1 MDQPHIRKME
11 IIADSGS
18 TKTTWSLKDHSSG
31 RISTTQTAGINPFYQ
46 DEQTILNMLKNEFK
60 MDFGFVNEIH
70 FYGAGCA
77 NPEVNKIVS
86 AALNQ
91 FFGCEQIEVESDLL
105 AAARAL
111 SQHEPGIVCILG
123 TGSNSC
129 YYNGF
134 RIEKQVSPLGF
145 ILGDEGS
152 GAVIGKRLLADILK
166 HQLPEHIIYRFFDYY
181 KTTQA
186 EIMDN
191 IYRQP
196 FPNRYAA
203 RFTRF
208 ISENPEEPSLKELVA
223 KEFGLFFRR
232 NVLQYPQAAELPVHF
247 TGSIAWHFQ
256 DILNEA
262 AKSHQL
268 RPGKIIQA
276 PMDGLLTYHHFTQ
289 QATK

>member
-1 MDQPHIRKME
+1 MGHLQNRKME

-18 TKTTWSLKDHSSG
+18 TKTTWSVKDL
-31 RISTTQTAGINPFYQ
+31 STGELSTLQTSGINPFYQ
-46 DEQTILNMLKNEFK
+46 DEQAIFRMLKNEFE
-60 MDFGFVNEIH
+60 MDIGLVNEIH

-77 NPEVNKIVS
+77 NPEVNNVVRT
-86 AALNQ
+86 ALNL
-91 FFGCEQIEVESDLL
+91 FFGCKKTEVESDLL

-111 SQHEPGIVCILG
+111 CQNDPGIACILG

-166 HQLPEHIIYRFFDYY
+166 HQLPEHIIRLFFDYY

-208 ISENPEEPSLKELVA
+208 ISENPDEPSLKELVTQ
-223 KEFGLFFRR
+223 EFGLFFRR

-247 TGSIAWHFQ
+247 TGSIAWYFQ
-256 DILNEA
+256 DALNEV
-262 AKSHQL
+262 AKSHHL
-268 RPGKIIQA
+268 RLGKIIQT
-276 PMDGLLTYHHFTQ
+276 PMDGLLTYHQFTQ
-289 QATK
+289 

>member
-1 MDQPHIRKME
+1 MQHLQNRKME

-18 TKTTWSLKDHSSG
+18 TKTTWSVKDLSTG
-31 RISTTQTAGINPFYQ
+31 EISISQTSGINPFYQ
-46 DEQTILNMLKNEFK
+46 DKQAIFRMLKNEFE
-60 MDFGFVNEIH
+60 MDIGLVNGIH

-77 NPEVNKIVS
+77 NPEVNNVVRT
-86 AALNQ
+86 ALNL
-91 FFGCEQIEVESDLL
+91 FFGCKKTEVESDLL

-111 SQHEPGIVCILG
+111 CQNDPGIACILG

-129 YYNGF
+129 FYNGF

-166 HQLPEHIIYRFFDYY
+166 HQLPKHIIRSFFDYY

-208 ISENPEEPSLKELVA
+208 ISENPDEPFLKELVTQ
-223 KEFGLFFRR
+223 EFGLFFRR
-232 NVLQYPQAAELPVHF
+232 NVLQYPQAAEFPVHF

-256 DILNEA
+256 DALNEV
-262 AKSHQL
+262 AKSHHL
-268 RPGKIIQA
+268 RLGKIIQT
-276 PMDGLLTYHHFTQ
+276 PMDGLLNYHQFTQ
-289 QATK
+289 

>member
-1 MDQPHIRKME
+1 MGHLHNRKME
-11 IIADSGS
+11 IVADSGS
-18 TKTTWSLKDHSSG
+18 TKTTWSVKDLSSG
-31 RISTTQTAGINPFYQ
+31 QLSTFQTSGINPFYQ
-46 DEQTILNMLKNEFK
+46 DEQTIFRMLKSEFET
-60 MDFGFVNEIH
+60 DIGLVNKIH

-77 NPEVNKIVS
+77 NPEVNKVVKT
-86 AALNQ
+86 AMNQ
-91 FFGCEQIEVESDLL
+91 FFGCDQIEVESDLL

-111 SQHEPGIVCILG
+111 CQHEPGIACILG

-129 YYNGF
+129 YYNGS

-166 HQLPEHIIYRFFDYY
+166 HQLPEHIIHSFFGYY

-208 ISENPEEPSLKELVA
+208 ISDNPDEPSLNELVTQ
-223 KEFGLFFRR
+223 EFGLFFRR
-232 NVLQYPQAAELPVHF
+232 NVLQYPQASELPVHF

-256 DILNEA
+256 DLLIEV

-268 RPGKIIQA
+268 HLGKIIQA
-276 PMDGLLTYHHFTQ
+276 PMDGLLTYHQFTQ
-289 QATK
+289 